1 MTNKAEIS
9 ALWERT
15 TGIVIAADVATLDEL
30 RAIAE
35 MVAPVPEVVGIKIGF
50 MLGLRYGLGK
60 VVAAVRDAA
69 AVPVIY
75 DHQKAGTDIPQM
87 GKPFAAT
94 CKAAGVQAAIFF
106 PLAGPKTLEGFVTA
120 AIEEGV
126 EPIVG
131 LAMTHPKFLVGEG
144 GYIDNG
150 APDAICR
157 AAIDLGVG
165 NYVLPGTK
173 TDIVS
178 RFAKGPLAEIEP
190 ATIMMPG
197 IGSQGGSIAA
207 AFEAA
212 SPHRRFAII
221 GSAIYNAVDPASA
234 LAGFVEEVCQ

>member
-1 MTNKAEIS
+1 MTEKAEKRD
-9 ALWERT
+9 LWGRA

-50 MLGLRYGLGK
+50 MLGLRYSLGK
-60 VVAAVRDAA
+60 AVAAVRDAA
-69 AVPVIY
+69 TVPVIY

-94 CKAAGVQAAIFF
+94 CRDAGVQAAIFF
-106 PLAGPKTLEGFVTA
+106 PLAGPKTLDGFVMGA
-120 AIEEGV
+120 FEEGL
-126 EPIVG
+126 EAIVG
-131 LAMTHPKFLVGEG
+131 LVMTHPKFLVGEG

-150 APDAICR
+150 APDAVCR
-157 AAIDLGVG
+157 AAIDLGVR

-207 AFEAA
+207 AFQAA

-221 GSAIYNAVDPASA
+221 GSAIYNAPDAAAA
-234 LAGFVEEVCQ
+234 LARFVEEVCQ